1 MRVRTLAM
9 ACAALLGSAGT
20 SFGQDPVPLYPGN
33 YKVLFENDK
42 LRVLDFRLAKGAT
55 EAMHDHP
62 ANVAVF
68 LADFTIRFTLP
79 DGQTKM
85 RVGHPGDVSYS
96 EATKHSPVNV
106 GETDAHGVIVELK
119 DQAEAPRDAITAFT
133 RIHGLAGK
141 QDDLKQHLLSL
152 TAPTLA
158 ETGAFRYDLYQSTDK
173 PHEFLRHEVW
183 SSLEALEAHK
193 KTPHLKASWEK
204 RQREGWTTEIQ
215 IWKPVLP

>member
-1 MRVRTLAM
+1 M

-62 ANVAVF
+62 ANVAIF

-96 EATKHSPVNV
+96 EATRHSPVNI
-106 GETDAHGVIVELK
+106 GDTDAHWVIVELK
-119 DQAEAPRDAITAFT
+119 GQAAAPKDAITAFT
-133 RIHGLAGK
+133 RIHGLPGK
-141 QDDLKQHLLSL
+141 EDDLKQHLLSL
-152 TAPTLA
+152 TGPTLV

-173 PHEFLRHEVW
+173 AYEFLRHEVW
-183 SSLEALEAHK
+183 SSLDALEAHK
-193 KTPHLKASWEK
+193 KTPPLKASWEK

-215 IWKPVLP
+215 IFKAVVE